1 MKLIK
6 LEIYGFKSFLDRTEI
21 LFDDGVTAIVGP
33 NGCGKSNVA
42 DAIRWVLGEQSAKTL
57 RGGVMQDIIFN
68 GTESKKS
75 LSYCEVSLYLD
86 NSDKTLPLD
95 YDEVCITRKLYRSGD
110 SEYLLN
116 KSTCRLKDVL
126 ELMRIAQIGR
136 EGYSI
141 IGQGRVEQ
149 FINLKPDDRR
159 EIFDEATGIAG
170 VKQKKNEA
178 ERKLVRTR
186 DNLTRYLDILGELER
201 QLEPMKSQAVTAK
214 KYLECKEKL
223 KYNEVNSFIYR
234 SDFAESEKITLNKKI
249 QSVSDEYAVKSQRS
263 NELET
268 EYQHNFKEI
277 QTADEKINVLR
288 EKQLELVVER
298 QKLASSNDLSNQRID
313 MLKDQ
318 SKVFQEEIQ
327 EANNNIKQ
335 FQEELEGMDGDL
347 FEQNKYLA
355 KIQSEMIEFE
365 DSLTIANA
373 NIENKNFEIEN
384 SRANYSEF
392 TKKFADLTSR
402 EISCSKSME
411 FIQKSID
418 ETSSQTKNV
427 DEKISGIFD
436 KINEL
441 NTKVLHTESEYNTY
455 KNASEV
461 GMKNIAEIRAKLS
474 QTTEELYDC
483 EKRKAGLVS
492 QRNFLLKM
500 KESFD
505 GFSAAVRK
513 LLTDAKTD
521 DRLSSKIEGVIANLI
536 TVPKNIEVA
545 IEATLGN
552 AIQNVVTNT
561 MEDTKFLIS
570 HLKEKRHGIV
580 TFLPLASIRPRRLHS
595 ENERC
600 LTMEGVLGVASDLV
614 SYDEKYENAILSLLG
629 ATVVVDNMDNAIAVA
644 RRFNSSFKIVT
655 TDGSILAPGGSISGG
670 SHRPQ
675 IANILSYDREIAD
688 SEIVIG
694 KLNNKIRECN
704 DSKITYSENLQE
716 LQAEKNNNV
725 LKMQSFEVSLASL
738 KQNLLSLK
746 GNQSDEELETYAR
759 TEKLGSYKTELVNIK
774 AELADIMFK
783 KEQLRSI
790 TDIDETAIEKIMAE
804 SENLRGVAKEISEKF
819 TSSKIEMVQ
828 ISSEINSIN
837 GALNDLKDDIE
848 NSKISIEKKKENIKN
863 NKIIIARCQEE
874 LIDVVDMP
882 KGELTQIEEE
892 LGNFDNFKKELNS
905 RLLEI
910 DSLRT
915 QSITEIQKLETKKN
929 GLQMDLGRID
939 SDLEILKEKLADEYE
954 LDYDTALVYKD
965 IEYKITGAN
974 GEIKKL
980 KDAIYRLGHVN
991 VNAIEELLILNDRYE
1006 SMAKQRDDM
1015 TGAESDL
1022 KEVITELNTEMKL
1035 KFDEGF
1041 SKVSEYFTETFKE
1054 LFGGGNARLK
1064 LVEHEGKDKLSYGV
1078 DIEAEPPGKSL
1089 QNINLLSGG
1098 EKALTAIAIIIS
1110 IMKLRPMPFCIFDEI
1125 EAALDDVNTTRFAKY
1140 LSRFKDY
1147 TQFIL
1152 VTHKKNTMEMANRIF
1167 GVTMQEKGVSKVVS
1181 VNFQDEHG
1189 KAIAGIK

>member
-1 MKLIK
+1 MKLNK
-6 LEIYGFKSFLDRTEI
+6 LEIYGFKSFLERTEI

-68 GTESKKS
+68 GTENKKS
-75 LSYCEVSLYLD
+75 LSFCEVSLYFD
-86 NSDKTLPLD
+86 NTDKTLPVD
-95 YDEVCITRKLYRSGD
+95 YDEVCITRKLYRSGE

-170 VKQKKNEA
+170 AKQKKNEA

-186 DNLTRYLDILGELER
+186 DNLTRYLDILGEIER
-201 QLEPMKSQAVTAK
+201 QLEPMKSQADTAK
-214 KYLECKEKL
+214 KYLDYKEKL

-234 SDFAESEKITLNKKI
+234 SDLAENEKIKLKDKISSVAEEFGIKKI
-249 QSVSDEYAVKSQRS
+249 RSV
-263 NELET
+263 ELEN
-268 EYQHNFKEI
+268 EYQQNFKEI
-277 QTADEKINVLR
+277 QSADQKINALR
-288 EKQLELVVER
+288 ETQLELVVER
-298 QKLASSNDLSNQRID
+298 QKLANSNDLSNQRIE
-313 MLKDQ
+313 MLKEQ
-318 SKVFQEEIQ
+318 SNVFQEEIQ
-327 EANNNIKQ
+327 ESNNDIVQ
-335 FQEELEGMDGDL
+335 FQEELSGMDGDL
-347 FEQNKYLA
+347 FEQNKNLA
-355 KIQSEMIEFE
+355 KVQAGIIEFE
-365 DSLTIANA
+365 DALNLANT
-373 NIENKNFEIEN
+373 NIENKNYEIES

-402 EISCSKSME
+402 EIACEKSQE

-427 DEKISGIFD
+427 DDKISGIFD

-441 NTKVLHTESEYNTY
+441 NQRVLATEKEYNTY
-455 KNASEV
+455 KNASEI
-461 GMKNIAEIRAKLS
+461 GLKKIIESKLEISKLS
-474 QTTEELYDC
+474 DELSDC

-513 LLTDAKTD
+513 LLTDAKSD
-521 DRLSSKIEGVIANLI
+521 NKLSGKIEGVIANLI
-536 TVPKNIEVA
+536 TVPKNLEIA

-552 AIQNVVTNT
+552 AIQNVVTNNL
-561 MEDTKFLIS
+561 EDTKYLIA

-580 TFLPLASIRPRRLHS
+580 TFLPLPLVKPRRLTF
-595 ENERC
+595 ENEKC
-600 LTMEGVLGVASDLV
+600 LSMQGVLGVASELID
-614 SYDEKYENAILSLLG
+614 YDSKYDNVMASLLG
-629 ATVVVDNMDNAIAVA
+629 ATVVVDNIDNGIAVA

-655 TDGSILAPGGSISGG
+655 TDGSILSTGGSISGG
-670 SHRPQ
+670 SYKPQ

-688 SEIVIG
+688 SEAIIG
-694 KLNNKIRECN
+694 KLN
-704 DSKITYSENLQE
+704 SKIKEATDKKLSSELILQTLE
-716 LQAEKNNNV
+716 SEKNSNV
-725 LKMQSFEVSLASL
+725 LKMQSFEVSLASY
-738 KQNLLSLK
+738 KQNLRSLK
-746 GNQSDEELETYAR
+746 DNQSDEELETYAR
-759 TEKLGSYKTELVNIK
+759 SEKLVEYKAELSRVKI
-774 AELADIMFK
+774 ELADILFK

-804 SENLRGVAKEISEKF
+804 SEALRVVAKDISDKL
-819 TSSKIEMVQ
+819 TLSKIEMVQ
-828 ISSEINSIN
+828 INSEINSIN
-837 GALNDLKDDIE
+837 GALNDLRDDIE
-848 NSKISIEKKKENIKN
+848 NSKISIEKKNENIKN
-863 NKIIIARCQEE
+863 NKIIIAKCQEE
-874 LIDVVDMP
+874 LIDVENMP
-882 KGELTQIEEE
+882 KGQLAEIEDK
-892 LGNFDNFKKELNS
+892 LANFDNFKKELNA

-910 DSLRT
+910 DGMRT
-915 QSITEIQKLETKKN
+915 KSITELQKLETRKN
-929 GLQMDLGRID
+929 GLQIEFSKID

-954 LDYDTALVYKD
+954 LNYQSALMYKD
-965 IEYKITGAN
+965 DEYNILLAHH
-974 GEIKKL
+974 EIKKF
-980 KDAIYRLGHVN
+980 KDAIYKLGHVN
-991 VNAIEELLILNDRYE
+991 VNAIEELLTLNDRYE

-1015 TGAESDL
+1015 TKAEEDL
-1022 KEVITELNTEMKL
+1022 KEVITELNIEMRA

-1054 LFGGGNARLK
+1054 LFGGGNAKLK
-1064 LVEHEGKDKLSYGV
+1064 LVEHDGKDKLSYGV

-1098 EKALTAIAIIIS
+1098 EKALTAIAIIIA

-1125 EAALDDVNTTRFAKY
+1125 EAALDDVNTTRFSKY
-1140 LSRFKDY
+1140 LARFKDH

-1167 GVTMQEKGVSKVVS
+1167 GITMQEKGVSKVVS
-1181 VNFQDEHG
+1181 VNLQDKKSKEV
-1189 KAIAGIK
+1189 INV